1 MKKSITIPQIL
12 ERYPI
17 GRQTLWRWRKDKNF
31 PKPISPKNCRPF
43 WRIEDIE
50 EYERLNAA

>member
-1 MKKSITIPQIL
+1 MKKSITIPQIM
-12 ERYPI
+12 ERYQR
-17 GRQTLWRWRKDKNF
+17 GRQTVWRWRKDPNF

-50 EYERLNAA
+50 EFERSNAA

>member
-17 GRQTLWRWRKDKNF
+17 GRQTLWRWRKDQKF

-50 EYERLNAA
+50 EYERSNAA